1 MCNEIAVQIAVLALV
16 LVASVRD
23 LADRRIP
30 NRLLLTGLFA
40 ALLLHLCAT
49 DPLARLGAAVAGFAL
64 GLILF
69 LPLYCLR
76 GMAAGDVK
84 LMATVGAFTG
94 PAMAFQIALAT
105 CVAGGVMCV
114 VIIVVQGHTRAALAN
129 MRTLLR
135 PPFMR
140 LLGIPLVNEPLTGA
154 SVGNIPY
161 GVAIAIGTLA
171 VLWMRHS

>member
-1 MCNEIAVQIAVLALV
+1 MRNEIAVHVALLALV
-16 LVASVRD
+16 LAASMRD
-23 LADRRIP
+23 LAVRRIP
-30 NRLLLTGLFA
+30 NRLLLTGLLVA
-40 ALLLHLCAT
+40 SLLHLCAT
-49 DPLARLGAAVAGFAL
+49 DPLARLGASAAGFAL
-64 GLILF
+64 GLVMF

-105 CVAGGVMCV
+105 CVAGGLMCV
-114 VIIVVQGHTRAALAN
+114 VIIVVQGRTRAALAN
-129 MRTLLR
+129 LLTLLR
-135 PPFMR
+135 PPLMR
-140 LLGIPLVNEPLTGA
+140 LFGIPLVNEALTGA

-171 VLWMRHS
+171 VLWMHHS